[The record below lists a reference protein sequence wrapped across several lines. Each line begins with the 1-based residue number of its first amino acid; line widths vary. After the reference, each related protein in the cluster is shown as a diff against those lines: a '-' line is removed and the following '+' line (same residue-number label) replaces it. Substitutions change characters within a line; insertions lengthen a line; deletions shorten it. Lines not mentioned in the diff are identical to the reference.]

1 MVYRDAFSPRYIM
14 IKLAHQITFKG
25 QRNIANTT
33 DYTEQF
39 KEDSVSNQFAS
50 DCNYTLLSLYLEQ
63 FACFAA
69 GEVSYLHSSSFYAA
83 VSSRYFSTLI
93 QTRKLQVEDNMLKN
107 QLHEPL
113 NKKIAS

>member
-1 MVYRDAFSPRYIM
+1 M

-33 DYTEQF
+33 DYTF

-50 DCNYTLLSLYLEQ
+50 DCNYTLLSLYLDQ
-63 FACFAA
+63 FACVAA
-69 GEVSYLHSSSFYAA
+69 GEVSYLHSSSFYGA

-93 QTRKLQVEDNMLKN
+93 QTRKLQVGDNMLKN